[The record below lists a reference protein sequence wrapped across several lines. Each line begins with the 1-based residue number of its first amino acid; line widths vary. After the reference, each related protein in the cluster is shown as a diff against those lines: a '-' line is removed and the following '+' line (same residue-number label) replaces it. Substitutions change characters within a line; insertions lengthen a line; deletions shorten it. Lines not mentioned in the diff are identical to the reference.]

1 MLQKDDAEHPVPEP
15 LRSTFRQ
22 IAGAFAAAAGKESV
36 EPTNPPADPVERSI
50 LRLRQPLLWREKR
63 A

>member
-22 IAGAFAAAAGKESV
+22 MAGAFVAGDFQLCHHPIEALAPLNEEDWENPSQFSVAA
-36 EPTNPPADPVERSI
+36 
-50 LRLRQPLLWREKR
+50 W
-63 A
+63 

>member
-22 IAGAFAAAAGKESV
+22 IAGAFVAGDFQLRHQGTV
-36 EPTNPPADPVERSI
+36 EPTNPPADPV
-50 LRLRQPLLWREKR
+50 
-63 A
+63 

>member
-1 MLQKDDAEHPVPEP
+1 MLLKDDAEHPVPVP

-22 IAGAFAAAAGKESV
+22 IAEALVAGDFQLQSH
-36 EPTNPPADPVERSI
+36 PV
-50 LRLRQPLLWREKR
+50 L